1 MRALL
6 TRKQLL
12 QTAVAGVVSLASA
25 IAFAD
30 GPATVAKA
38 DHSLWP
44 QPINTSAGFD
54 KASRASILVYVG
66 VLKEMQKQS
75 DAQMMANFKIKS
87 INRTSVEKWL
97 KKEQNIALQNYRAAM
112 NSCSAQDWTCVA
124 ELSNPEALTQTATK
138 AVAKTPENLMAWR
151 TNVQEFSRAYVAEQ
165 MRLAAL
171 FPKVTSEIDIFNDQ
185 EWNGDTIPDK
195 RFFLS
200 FDDGPTAASGSTDAT
215 LNMLFQ
221 HKKNAVFFVLG
232 ENLNNR
238 SNGSNSAG
246 LQSLYKNQC
255 MASHGWQH
263 QSHAKWEQWQDSI
276 RRTQTLLNKSFSSDQ
291 VLPYFRPPYG
301 QRKSDSGAFFKAEGL
316 QVALWNI
323 DSQDWNA
330 KVSADDISNRMITL
344 MLIKRRGMLLFH
356 DVHPKAKAA
365 LPSMFSRFGDAVSWG
380 DCKQLG
386 KNLPM

>member
-1 MRALL
+1 MQKHRG
-6 TRKQLL
+6 RL
-12 QTAVAGVVSLASA
+12 QWAIASVAMSVSFT
-25 IAFAD
+25 AFAD
-30 GPATVAKA
+30 GPSLVAKA
-38 DHSLWP
+38 DHSLWQ

-54 KASRASILVYVG
+54 KASRASILIYVS
-66 VLKEMQKQS
+66 VLKEMQKQT
-75 DAQMMANFKIKS
+75 DVQMMESFKIKS
-87 INRTSVEKWL
+87 INRASVEKWL
-97 KKEQNIALQNYRAAM
+97 KKEQSIALANYRAAVV
-112 NSCSAQDWTCVA
+112 SCIAQDWTCVA
-124 ELSNPEALTQTATK
+124 EVSSSEALMRSATK
-138 AVAKTPENLMAWR
+138 VTMKTPENLIAWR
-151 TNVQEFSRAYVAEQ
+151 NNLQQFSRAYVAEQ

-171 FPKVTSEIDIFNDQ
+171 FPKVTSEIDMFNDQ

-215 LNMLFQ
+215 LNMLSQ
-221 HKKNAVFFVLG
+221 YKKNAVFFVLG
-232 ENLNNR
+232 ENFNNR
-238 SNGSNSAG
+238 SGRTNTVAM
-246 LQSLYKNQC
+246 QTLYKNQC

-276 RRTQTLLNKSFSSDQ
+276 RRTQTLLNNSFASPQ

-301 QRKSDSGAFFKAEGL
+301 QRKADSGAFFKAEAL

-356 DVHPKAKAA
+356 DVHPKAKTA
-365 LPSMFSRFGDAVSWG
+365 LPNIFSSFGDAVSWG
-380 DCKQLG
+380 DCMRLG
-386 KNLPM
+386 KNLAL